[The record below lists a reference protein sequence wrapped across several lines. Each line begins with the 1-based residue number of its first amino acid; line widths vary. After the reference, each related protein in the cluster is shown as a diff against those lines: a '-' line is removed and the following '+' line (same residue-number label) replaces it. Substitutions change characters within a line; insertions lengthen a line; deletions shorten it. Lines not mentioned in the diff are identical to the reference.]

1 MDRLSRLA
9 AVLLLLAGC
18 TPDVANRDSRGTEII
33 CFGDSLTA
41 GVGAAPGGDYPSL
54 LAKTLGRPVVN
65 AGISGDTTADAL
77 ARLERDVLSR
87 NPRLVVVAFGG
98 NDFIRRV
105 PPADTFRN
113 LDEIVRRIQ
122 EKGAMVVLAGVR
134 SGLLGNALKKD
145 FKKLA
150 RARRAALVPDLLDDV
165 WGHPA
170 LMSDGIHPN
179 GAGYAVMA
187 EEVEQV
193 VAPLLEP
200 A

>member
-1 MDRLSRLA
+1 MDRLSPC
-9 AVLLLLAGC
+9 LLVAGLLTGC
-18 TPDVANRDSRGTEII
+18 AMEVTNRDSRGTEII

-41 GVGAAPGGDYPSL
+41 GLGAAAGNDYPSRL
-54 LAKTLGRPVVN
+54 STSLGRPVVN
-65 AGISGDTTADAL
+65 AGVSGDTTADAL

-122 EKGAMVVLAGVR
+122 EKGAMVVVAGVR

-150 RARRAALVPDLLDDV
+150 RARRAAFVPDLLEDI

-179 GAGYAVMA
+179 EAGYAVMA
-187 EEVEQV
+187 GRVEKT

-200 A
+200 S